1 MIRAISW
8 LSVGLWCAVAGM
20 TDWKSA
26 PGIGICALAIAGIMA
41 ISARRKWA
49 YSTIG
54 MWATI
59 LLSAVAVGAIC
70 FALL

>member
-1 MIRAISW
+1 
-8 LSVGLWCAVAGM
+8 M